1 MEVSYDGTIGAV
13 YIGIVIS
20 TCLYGVTCLQFYTY
34 WNKYTDDST
43 FRRVYVLALWI
54 LDTLKL
60 ACASS
65 TGYELLITQF
75 DVIGPAFRGTWG
87 GFLVFGLTAFTTFM
101 VQLTSFFAY
110 RSLSGAFWVNPIM
123 MRLMAGLIALSA
135 LTQLAFGMATTV
147 LSWQHWTFDNSRQ
160 YRWVAVVWLGAAAF
174 CDLLTTYTLSVVLIS
189 QKTGFQRTDDM
200 INRIIMYTI
209 NTGTLTSTVAIINLA
224 LFSSLD
230 NLAQLGLNFILGT
243 LYISTMLTALNSRPS
258 HSPNF
263 AICTLG
269 DGHVVCEPTEG
280 TDTIRFAEQGIPV
293 PMTKLGD
300 PPTHRRVASTDV
312 REAQVPDTHSVIS
325 IRSFSELLADFR
337 EQTKHAIELS
347 GNNIG
352 RNKDAKDSQEDDDLE
367 SIDARSELG
376 N

>member
-1 MEVSYDGTIGAV
+1 MVLLAFNSTP
-13 YIGIVIS
+13 IGIDTRTTAHPSSLCPGFMDI
-20 TCLYGVTCLQFYTY
+20 
-34 WNKYTDDST
+34 
-43 FRRVYVLALWI
+43 
-54 LDTLKL
+54 DTLKL

-101 VQLTSFFAY
+101 VQFFFAY
-110 RSLSGAFWVNPIM
+110 RAWYFSKKSGAFWVNPIM

-160 YRWVAVVWLGAAAF
+160 YRWVAVV
-174 CDLLTTYTLSVVLIS
+174 C
-189 QKTGFQRTDDM
+189 
-200 INRIIMYTI
+200 
-209 NTGTLTSTVAIINLA
+209 TVAIINLA

-312 REAQVPDTHSVIS
+312 REAQVPDTHS
-325 IRSFSELLADFR
+325 
-337 EQTKHAIELS
+337 TKHAIELS

-376 N
+376 KLEELPGRS